1 MKLYLQFSKVQQATL
16 SPKNDV
22 HATLNC
28 ILSDVSV
35 GQLILLPPKSLKV
48 HKQQDFHTEEKGSTP
63 VSYRCSGT
71 FAFSVFK
78 LEIVPSLLF
87 SFIFA
92 HCLFRVGT
100 QQKIIGQNSPF
111 HNLLRSCSILRQ
123 QQSKKTKI
131 GLPQNKKTG
140 LPHVVTFKI
149 NPAFAVRTPSSRRQ
163 VLYAAPTLYR
173 IEQIPMSTA
182 PMKFSWQSL
191 VWSEG
196 LRAPAMG
203 TCPGC
208 NALFKNTH
216 SIQASG
222 DTFCYPVR
230 TSKCNPAEEETFLQA
245 GGAELEEEQ
254 VDKVGVR
261 GLAVAEGNWRS
272 GPRLF
277 ALRTAPVRTLP
288 RDPCSGYTCQS
299 GIKGEMLTRQSTS
312 TNSPLRSLCAL
323 WRGSQKKFNRKNKL
337 LMQISRWDMGDQSE
351 WEEEHLTCALTAD

>member
-1 MKLYLQFSKVQQATL
+1 MKLYLQFSKVPQATL

-63 VSYRCSGT
+63 VSFRCSGT
-71 FAFSVFK
+71 FVFSVFK

-100 QQKIIGQNSPF
+100 QQKIIGQNRPF

-149 NPAFAVRTPSSRRQ
+149 NPAFAVRTPSSSARSYM
-163 VLYAAPTLYR
+163 LH
-173 IEQIPMSTA
+173 
-182 PMKFSWQSL
+182 
-191 VWSEG
+191 
-196 LRAPAMG
+196 LRC
-203 TCPGC
+203 T
-208 NALFKNTH
+208 
-216 SIQASG
+216 
-222 DTFCYPVR
+222 
-230 TSKCNPAEEETFLQA
+230 
-245 GGAELEEEQ
+245 
-254 VDKVGVR
+254 
-261 GLAVAEGNWRS
+261 
-272 GPRLF
+272 
-277 ALRTAPVRTLP
+277 
-288 RDPCSGYTCQS
+288 
-299 GIKGEMLTRQSTS
+299 
-312 TNSPLRSLCAL
+312 
-323 WRGSQKKFNRKNKL
+323 GSNRFP
-337 LMQISRWDMGDQSE
+337 
-351 WEEEHLTCALTAD
+351 